1 MLQQSHGAVKCVLA
15 TYRNLGW
22 VKLSVVGASRG
33 QVNPA
38 AFDTLYYDLVWHF
51 KAQNQVKL
59 GRRVTEQH
67 KGRRVSVLLNKPN
80 WNSGSK
86 LNSIHSINIKHFYQ
100 HYI

>member
-1 MLQQSHGAVKCVLA
+1 MQQSHGAVECRMA

-33 QVNPA
+33 KVDPA
-38 AFDTLYYDLVWHF
+38 AFDPLYYDRVWHF

-67 KGRRVSVLLNKPN
+67 KGRRVNVLLNKPN

-86 LNSIHSINIKHFYQ
+86 LISIHSLNGKHFYQ